1 MRRTSPPNPETDQ
14 TPRPRLRARA
24 VVAVLALGAL
34 LAACSHTDI
43 GPGFTEDARAMDPAA
58 FECCFEPEKFYP
70 ALPIRLA
77 LALGPALGPRFSAK
91 AYGGYEDEEY
101 PGRLTGK
108 AEAHAALI
116 SRARPLDIMVIGN
129 TSYMLGRLVPGRFS
143 HSLIYLGSEAELR
156 AAGLWYTPALVPH
169 HDAIRAGARFIDAA
183 SPAVQLRSL
192 ARAFEVDRAVLMR
205 PALTRDQQARA
216 LSHVLG
222 VLGEP
227 FSYTF
232 EVEAEVG
239 QSCTGMIQAAMPSMV
254 LERRAVYGMDVIM
267 PDDVVAQAIR
277 GEGLEVLGYLVGD
290 DTPEGYALRSTYA
303 LMVDIAAFW
312 GVPGK

>member
-1 MRRTSPPNPETDQ
+1 MCRSSHANPETGK
-14 TPRPRLRARA
+14 TPPRRFRARVAA
-24 VVAVLALGAL
+24 VVLAVGSL

-43 GPGFTEDARAMDPAA
+43 GPGFVEDAKAMDPAT

-70 ALPIRLA
+70 ALPVKLA
-77 LALGPALGPRFSAK
+77 LAVGPALGPQLSAK

-108 AEAHAALI
+108 TEAHAALI
-116 SRARPLDIMVIGN
+116 DRARPLDIMVIGN
-129 TSYMLGRLVPGRFS
+129 TSFMLGRMVPGRFS
-143 HSLIYLGSEAELR
+143 HSLIYLGSEAQLR
-156 AAGLWYTPALVPH
+156 AAGLWHTPALVPY

-183 SPAVQLRSL
+183 SPAVRLRTVE
-192 ARAFEVDRAVLMR
+192 RALEVDRAVLMR
-205 PALTRDQQARA
+205 PALTPAEKARA
-216 LSHVLG
+216 LSYALG

-232 EVEAEVG
+232 EVKADVG
-239 QSCTGMIQAAMPSMV
+239 QSCTGMIQGAMPSLV
-254 LERRAVYGMDVIM
+254 LERRTVYGMDVIM

-277 GEGLEVLGYLVGD
+277 GDGLEVVGYLVGD
-290 DTPEGYALRSTYA
+290 DTDDGYALRSPFA